1 MFIAVEGIDGSGK
14 STTIKELQRYL
25 ENKGHKVLL
34 TAEPT
39 DMPTG
44 KMIREVLAKKDGDA
58 PLTHEMLALMFATDR
73 LNHLRERIWPALR
86 EKKTVIT
93 DRYFF
98 SSIAYQSV
106 NVSYEWVKGINRF
119 ATMPDVLVF
128 IDVTIEKALER
139 LSIFR
144 KEKELYE
151 TREYLEQIKKNYELV
166 INDFSEHLKI
176 VRLNGNLKMD
186 EIYSDI
192 EKKFEGVIK

>member
-25 ENKGHKVLL
+25 ADKGHKVLL

-106 NVSYEWVKGINRF
+106 NVSYEWVKGVNRF

-128 IDVTIEKALER
+128 IEVTIEKALER

-151 TREYLEQIKKNYELV
+151 TKEYLEQIKANYETV
-166 INDFSEHLKI
+166 ISDFSEHVKV

-192 EKKFEGVIK
+192 EKKFEGVL

>member
-14 STTIKELQRYL
+14 STTIKELQKYL
-25 ENKGHKVLL
+25 TNKGHNVLL

-44 KMIREVLAKKDGDA
+44 KLIREVLAKKDEDA

-128 IDVTIEKALER
+128 IDVSIEKALE
-139 LSIFR
+139 
-144 KEKELYE
+144 
-151 TREYLEQIKKNYELV
+151 
-166 INDFSEHLKI
+166 
-176 VRLNGNLKMD
+176 
-186 EIYSDI
+186 
-192 EKKFEGVIK
+192 

>member
-14 STTIKELQRYL
+14 STTIKELQKYL
-25 ENKGHKVLL
+25 INKGHKVLM

-44 KMIREVLAKKDGDA
+44 KLIREVLAKKDEDA

-73 LNHLRERIWPALR
+73 INHLRERIWPALR

-106 NVSYEWVKGINRF
+106 DVSYEWVKGVNRF

-151 TREYLEQIKKNYELV
+151 TKEYLEQIKSNYETV
-166 INDFSEHLKI
+166 ITDFSEHVKV
-176 VRLNGNLKMD
+176 VRLNGNLQMD

-192 EKKFEGVIK
+192 ENKFEGVL

>member
-14 STTIKELQRYL
+14 STTIKELKKYL
-25 ENKGHKVLL
+25 TNKGHNVLL

-44 KMIREVLAKKDGDA
+44 KLIREVLAKKDEDA

-106 NVSYEWVKGINRF
+106 NVNYEWIKGINRF
-119 ATMPDVLVF
+119 AMMPDVLVF
-128 IDVTIEKALER
+128 IDVSIDKALER
-139 LSIFR
+139 LAIFR
-144 KEKELYE
+144 KNKELYE
-151 TREYLEQIKKNYELV
+151 TREYLEQISKNYELV
-166 INDFSEHLKI
+166 IKDFHEHLK
-176 VRLNGNLKMD
+176 VVHLNGELKMD

-192 EKKFEGVIK
+192 ENKFEGVIK

>member
-14 STTIKELQRYL
+14 STTIKELSRYL
-25 ENKGHKVLL
+25 LSKGKDVLL

-39 DMPTG
+39 DMSSG
-44 KMIREVLAKKDGDA
+44 KIIREVLSRKDSDS
-58 PLTHEMLALMFATDR
+58 PLTHEMLALMFAADR
-73 LNHLRERIWPALR
+73 LNHLKERIWPALKAKR
-86 EKKTVIT
+86 TVIT

-98 SSIAYQSV
+98 SSVAYQSV

-139 LSIFR
+139 IAIFR
-144 KEKELYE
+144 KDKELYE

-166 INDFSEHLKI
+166 INDFSEHLKV

-192 EKKFEGVIK
+192 EKKFEGVL

>member
-14 STTIKELQRYL
+14 STTIKELCKYL
-25 ENKGHKVLL
+25 EIKGYSVLL

-44 KMIREVLAKKDGDA
+44 KLIREVLAKKDEESH
-58 PLTHEMLALMFATDR
+58 LTHEMLALMFAADR
-73 LNHLRERIWPALR
+73 LNHLRERVWPALKAKR
-86 EKKTVIT
+86 TVIT

-98 SSIAYQSV
+98 SSVAYQSV

-128 IDVTIEKALER
+128 IDVSIDKALER

-144 KEKELYE
+144 QNTELYE
-151 TREYLEQIKKNYELV
+151 TREYLEQIKANYEMV
-166 INDFSEHLKI
+166 ISDFSEHVKV

-192 EKKFEGVIK
+192 EKKFEGVL